1 MLPRIQPIAP
11 KRIHA
16 PFDHTEFVF
25 ELKMDGW
32 RCMTYIEDGA
42 CRLISR
48 KQNQFKSFG
57 PLNAALA
64 KLPVRNAIIDAEVVC
79 LDAKGRSVFLDLMR
93 PRKANAI
100 LYAFDLLWLN
110 NEDLRN
116 LPLLER
122 KERLRQ
128 LIRGS
133 RNRSLLY
140 ASHMERHGVRL
151 FQAICQQDCEG
162 IVGKYKRGT
171 YTAAPTSWVKLS
183 NPNYSQKR
191 ERREMFQNF
200 RERGAA
206 AGSSA

>member
-1 MLPRIQPIAP
+1 
-11 KRIHA
+11 
-16 PFDHTEFVF
+16 
-25 ELKMDGW
+25 
-32 RCMTYIEDGA
+32 MTYIEDGA

-57 PLNAALA
+57 PLNAALS
-64 KLPVRNAIIDAEVVC
+64 KLPVQNAIIDSEIVC
-79 LDAKGRSVFLDLMR
+79 LDAKGKSVFLDLKR
-93 PRKANAI
+93 PRKANAN

-140 ASHMERHGVRL
+140 ASHMERYGVRL
-151 FQAICQQDCEG
+151 FQAICQQDSEG
-162 IVGKYKRGT
+162 IVGKYRRGT
-171 YTAAPTSWVKLS
+171 YTAAPTSWVKIL